1 MPETLT
7 AFTKSAEVKNALSVM
22 RAIAHPLRL
31 RMMSFIH
38 QNGTVNV
45 NKIYAMLRMEQSI
58 ASQHLRILRDAAL
71 VQTSRDG
78 KFIFYSLNYPK
89 IEQIHGS
96 VQEFLKAE
104 SA

>member
-1 MPETLT
+1 MPESFST
-7 AFTKSAEVKNALSVM
+7 FTKSTEVKTALSVM

-38 QNGTVNV
+38 QNETVNV

-58 ASQHLRILRDAAL
+58 ASQHLRILRDAGL
-71 VQTSRDG
+71 VLTTRNG

-89 IEQIHGS
+89 IEQIYGS
-96 VQEFLKAE
+96 VQEFLKAQ